1 MLTITVTQSR
11 RYELSSVTPNYRE
24 YLGHFGMPSIVI
36 PLVVASRETI
46 NVKDFKN
53 GTFSFQTSNC
63 EKP

>member
-46 NVKDFKN
+46 NVKD
-53 GTFSFQTSNC
+53 
-63 EKP
+63 